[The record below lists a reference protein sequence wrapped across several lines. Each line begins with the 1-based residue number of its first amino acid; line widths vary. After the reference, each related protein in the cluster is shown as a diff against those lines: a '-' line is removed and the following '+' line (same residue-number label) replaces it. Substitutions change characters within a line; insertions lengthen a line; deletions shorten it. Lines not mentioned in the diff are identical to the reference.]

1 MNRLRQLAWPLVAVA
16 LMAAAL
22 GLQER
27 WHAEDLARWE
37 RLVLPGFDARV
48 YQAMAEAPAVFTLPP
63 WGFRVLV
70 PALVHVV
77 PGPAGP
83 LAFQWVARAGLLA
96 SALLLFLWLRR
107 LGHAPWAA
115 ALAVLVF
122 GLTPPVAEAAQSPFL
137 AEPVLVALLLA
148 FLWALEADVPLG
160 WLAALGVAG
169 VLGKEVFLGFLP
181 LAALRALLDRGW
193 RRALAVAAA
202 TLAPAALAF
211 ALLRAWPAWLPPES
225 GPLPTWDVFWLAAWR
240 ILEGWRFW
248 WLPALLL
255 GLTPAA
261 LLGALRPAARPFL
274 WRYGWL
280 LAVAWAL
287 PFLASVYTDDQKSVP
302 FFPDDIPR
310 LLMYAVPPLLH
321 LALLALDRLR
331 AEWQVGPA
339 APARWRLGWLGWGL
353 TCALLA
359 GTYLGLDPYRRVDLR
374 GPRDGPLVQALC
386 SQSLAQARRL
396 ESGRPVA
403 LDVAERRFDPQR
415 SDQRHLERMRWFL
428 RAGWGPSPHYQPGP
442 ARTTQRRATLLL
454 PCLRPDDWTLTL
466 RLGVPTAQRLELSL
480 NGGPLASL
488 ALRPAESR
496 YQVAVPSARLFRGD
510 NELALEA
517 EGPGIELEQLRLVPR
532 GTRLPAQGSRR

>member
-1 MNRLRQLAWPLVAVA
+1 
-16 LMAAAL
+16 MAAAL

-27 WHAEDLARWE
+27 WHAEELARWE

-48 YQAMAEAPAVFTLPP
+48 YQAMAEAPGFFTLPP

-70 PALVHVV
+70 PALVHFV

-83 LAFQWVARAGLLA
+83 LAFQLVARAGLLA
-96 SALLLFLWLRR
+96 AALLLFLWLRR

-115 ALAVLVF
+115 ALAVLAF
-122 GLTPPVAEAAQSPFL
+122 GLTPPVAEAVQSPFL

-148 FLWALEADVPLG
+148 FLWALEAEVPLG

-169 VLGKEVFLGFLP
+169 VLGKEIFLGFLP
-181 LAALRALLDRGW
+181 LAAVRALLDRGW
-193 RRALAVAAA
+193 RRSLAVAAA

-211 ALLRAWPAWLPPES
+211 GLLRGWPAWLSPDSSPP
-225 GPLPTWDVFWLAAWR
+225 PTWEVFWLAAWR

-261 LLGALRPAARPFL
+261 LLGALRAEARPFL

-280 LAVAWAL
+280 LAAAWGL

-310 LLMYAVPPLLH
+310 LLIYAVPPLLH
-321 LALLALDRLR
+321 LALLALDRVR
-331 AEWQVGPA
+331 AEWQAVPGP
-339 APARWRLGWLGWGL
+339 PPTWRRGWLGWGL
-353 TCALLA
+353 TLALLL
-359 GTYLGLDPYRRVDLR
+359 GTHLGLDPYRRADLR

-403 LDVAERRFDPQR
+403 LDVSARLFDPRR
-415 SDQRHLERMRWFL
+415 SDPRHLERMRWFL
-428 RAGWGPSPHYQPGP
+428 RAGWGFRPHYQAGP
-442 ARTTQRRATLLL
+442 ARTEERRATLLL
-454 PCLRPDDWTLTL
+454 PCLRPADWTLTL
-466 RLGVPTAQRLELSL
+466 RLGVPAAQRLELKL
-480 NGGPLASL
+480 NGRALATL
-488 ALRPAESR
+488 ALSPAEPR
-496 YQVAVPSARLFRGD
+496 YQAAVPAALLFRGD

-517 EGPGIELEQLRLVPR
+517 EAPGLQLEQLRLQPVVGPR
-532 GTRLPAQGSRR
+532 